1 MAYRILIV
9 EDEQLVAADLEAKLT
24 RLGYNVI
31 GLAASGAEAIRLA
44 SEGNPELILMD
55 VRLQGDID
63 GIETAKRLK
72 SVTLAPVIFVT
83 AYAQVSGPGNAK
95 LLGGV
100 TISKPFS
107 KEQLGAAVRA
117 VLGR

>member
-1 MAYRILIV
+1 MCARILIV

-24 RLGYNVI
+24 RLGYYVV
-31 GLAASGAEAIRLA
+31 GLAASGADAIRLA
-44 SEGNPELILMD
+44 SSSHPELVLMD
-55 VRLQGDID
+55 VRLQGGMD

-72 SVTLAPVIFVT
+72 DVTPAPVIFVT
-83 AYAQVSGPGNAK
+83 AYAQVSGPDGGR

-100 TISKPFS
+100 TLSKPFS
-107 KEQLGAAVRA
+107 REQLHAAVRT